1 MGRRSLK
8 TSSKTIGII
17 GYGEIGQALDDIYLA
32 NNFVPLIK
40 DLERDDELGG
50 VHVLNICIPFSY
62 DFVAQV
68 SEYIDT
74 LKPGLTII
82 HSTVPPGTTKL
93 ISADYPN
100 VTHSPVRGV
109 HPNLAEGI
117 HTFVKVFG
125 GAGAIPASKHF
136 THDLGIECGVYES
149 STTTEVAKL
158 LDTSYYGVCIAWHDY
173 ASKLCDMH
181 GVDFEEAQTHYN
193 STYNSGYTELGKPN
207 VVRPT
212 LIAPEGS
219 IGGHCIVPN
228 AEILRCELDSK
239 LLEAVTDLK

>member
-1 MGRRSLK
+1 M

-32 NNFVPLIK
+32 NNFIPLIK
-40 DLERDDELGG
+40 DLDRDDELGG
-50 VHVLNICIPFSY
+50 VSILNICIPFSY

-68 SEYIDT
+68 TEYIDT

-93 ISADYPN
+93 IGSQFPN
-100 VTHSPVRGV
+100 IAHSPVRGV

-117 HTFVKVFG
+117 HTFIKVFG
-125 GAGAIPASKHF
+125 GVGAIPASQHF
-136 THDLGIECGVYES
+136 THDLGIECDVYES
-149 STTTEVAKL
+149 SITTEVAKL

-173 ASKLCDMH
+173 AKKLCDKH
-181 GVDFEEAQTHYN
+181 GINFDEAQTHYN
-193 STYNSGYTELGKPN
+193 ASYNSGYTELGKPN

-212 LIAPEGS
+212 LAPPDGS
-219 IGGHCIVPN
+219 IGGHCVVPN
-228 AEILRCELDSK
+228 AELLRAELDSK
-239 LLEAVTDLK
+239 LLEAITDLK